1 MKEILRSQWNY
12 ILCEKEGELLF
23 SVICGSVAIYEINI
37 FLNDEEIEKYNA
49 GGEGFLKELAEHI
62 RNNSKVYNDRH
73 VQIDFSGIE
82 VDS

>member
-12 ILCEKEGELLF
+12 MLCDQDGELLF

-49 GGEGFLKELAEHI
+49 GGEEFLKELAEHI
-62 RNNSKVYNDRH
+62 RFNPESYNDRH

-82 VDS
+82 GDS